1 MKFPYQTQS
10 LENQSVLQATKMT
23 TKSSFTQQKCSLH
36 KKKCVIRP
44 LQMLVDV
51 AKPKEKSS
59 SERLTLRD
67 YGTNTAQIFKH

>member
-1 MKFPYQTQS
+1 MPNSIFRKSMS
-10 LENQSVLQATKMT
+10 LASHKNDYKKLIYLAEML
-23 TKSSFTQQKCSLH
+23 FTQ
-36 KKKCVIRP
+36 KKCVIRP

-51 AKPKEKSS
+51 AKLKEKSS